1 MLLYVFSSPTIHHVL
16 SAQCASASR
25 WASHDIIT
33 LPDGTRR
40 DPFAEYHAS
49 KTRQYIDRTMA
60 SGQDIFDVMQAC
72 IILSWYFYQEGRWVE
87 VWIFAGFQ
95 TRVAIPLRLNYPG
108 TFTTQGNASPGA
120 YLAPPRDMRDLE
132 CRRRA
137 WWMTMLFDRIV
148 AVVSSVLIA
157 FTNSCL
163 ELCATRVVGSI
174 ASTKGTSAQ
183 SSRCVRRTS

>member
-1 MLLYVFSSPTIHHVL
+1 M
-16 SAQCASASR
+16 
-25 WASHDIIT
+25 T
-33 LPDGTRR
+33 LADGTRR

-108 TFTTQGNASPGA
+108 TFTTQGSASPGA
-120 YLAPPRDMRDLE
+120 YLAPPKDTKDLE

-148 AVVSSVLIA
+148 AVVGHSGVVALPPSEKGFLSGWLV
-157 FTNSCL
+157 TQRRRKGHRH
-163 ELCATRVVGSI
+163 RVPTADRRLHQWGGWSI
-174 ASTKGTSAQ
+174 NARPKTAN
-183 SSRCVRRTS
+183 